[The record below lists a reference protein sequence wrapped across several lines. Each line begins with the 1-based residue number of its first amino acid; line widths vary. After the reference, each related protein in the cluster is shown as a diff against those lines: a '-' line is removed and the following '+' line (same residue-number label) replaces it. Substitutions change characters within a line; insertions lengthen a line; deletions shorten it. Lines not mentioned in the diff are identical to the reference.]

1 MRRVVVAALFVFL
14 AAATLY
20 PASGDVAALKKADQD
35 WSKAAQ
41 SANIDQFM
49 SFVGDDVYQC
59 GPDGKWNKGKATVRE
74 EWSKMLADSSF
85 KLSWTLDSAD
95 LSKDGSLGYTRGSFQ
110 GSQGGKPFSGSYAT
124 VWKKGKDGKWL
135 VAVDIASAAQSQ

>member
-1 MRRVVVAALFVFL
+1 MRKVVVAALFVFL
-14 AAATLY
+14 AAALH
-20 PASGDVAALKKADQD
+20 PQSGGIAALKKADQD

-49 SFVGDDVYQC
+49 SFVGDDVYAC
-59 GPDGKWNKGKATVRE
+59 GPDGKWNKGKAAVRE

-95 LSKDGSLGYTRGSFQ
+95 ISKDGALGYTRGSFQ

-135 VAVDIASAAQSQ
+135 VAVDIASAQSQ